1 MKNLL
6 LKPAFWLCAVLI
18 ALVVVCTIQHKKL
31 VQTKEEAARLED
43 NQTSLLSQVEYY
55 RSENGELVAS
65 VQSLTMR
72 NEEIGALLP
81 QYEKELKS
89 LKIELRKAKS
99 IAHVETETNAEIVA
113 PIQPGT
119 GPAEPVAPAN
129 EDKDKEKAPT
139 YPREFSWSDDW
150 LSVSGKIYPDTVVCS
165 IVNRDSLLLVAH
177 YAKRK
182 CLFFKGRKGKLLKYD
197 VKTKNPHTE
206 IKGLEFIE
214 VIE

>member
-1 MKNLL
+1 MKKLL
-6 LKPAFWLCAVLI
+6 LTPAFWLCAVLI
-18 ALVVVCTIQHKKL
+18 ALAAVCTIQHKKL

-72 NEEIGALLP
+72 NEEIGALIP

-89 LKIELRKAKS
+89 LKIELRNAKS
-99 IAHVETETNAEIVA
+99 IGHVETETKAEIVA

-119 GPAEPVAPAN
+119 GPEAGTPADGSNEP
-129 EDKDKEKAPT
+129 EDNPL
-139 YPREFSWSDDW
+139 PREFSWSDDW
-150 LSVSGKIYPDTVVCS
+150 LTVNGKIYPDTVVCS
-165 IVNRDSLLLVAH
+165 IFNRDSLLLVAH